1 MNRKNALC
9 SLALMTLC
17 ALAAIAGPLEA
28 ASGTAVRMYT
38 GDGTLVWCWTEPPIV
53 KHPNGTLKTCD
64 VETRANLPLGKNPT
78 LEMWWFPPGK
88 RLDVYA
94 DGAVE
99 AGFLEAYSTFRI
111 KPSNSTN
118 PGPFTLKFVQDTQL
132 VFTPK
137 GYAYWGTIA
146 NNILDLYTARKERI
160 NGMAANQ
167 VTRLSDQGTGYAE
180 RGGLYKDTD
189 LSPATVGANGMIP
202 CLGYDSASGIYQRM
216 RVYTTGDLEFCTL
229 RADRTLNFADGS
241 RKTCRGG
248 FQVTFNTGGRVT
260 ACTL

>member
-1 MNRKNALC
+1 MNRKKALL
-9 SLALMTLC
+9 SLALMASWT
-17 ALAAIAGPLEA
+17 LAATGHLEA

-38 GDGTLVWCWTEPPIV
+38 GDGTLVWCWTEPTIV
-53 KHPNGTLKTCD
+53 THPNGALKTCD
-64 VETRANLPLGKNPT
+64 VETRVHLPLGKNPT

-99 AGFLEAYSTFRI
+99 AGFLEAHSTFRI
-111 KPSNSTN
+111 KPSSSTN
-118 PGPFTLKFVQDTQL
+118 PGPFWLKFVQGTQL

-137 GYAYWGTIA
+137 GYAYWGTLA
-146 NNILDLYTARKERI
+146 SNILDLYTARREPV
-160 NGMAANQ
+160 NGVVANQ
-167 VTRLSDQGTGYAE
+167 VTRLSDQGTGYVE
-180 RGGLYKDTD
+180 RAGLYKDTD
-189 LSPATVGANGMIP
+189 LSPATVGGNGKIP
-202 CLGYDSASGIYQRM
+202 CLSYASASGTFQRM
-216 RVYTTGDLEFCTL
+216 RVYTNGDLEFCTL
-229 RADRTLNFADGS
+229 RPDRTLNFADGS